1 MAFMDPSDCI
11 LFSGDA
17 RLADYGSLLV
27 FRHWLRCQLQELA
40 GLDDAALYPF
50 RTQCSSDGHGGGDGD
65 GGLQTATRSGSA
77 RLEEDSYGR
86 LFF

>member
-1 MAFMDPSDCI
+1 MDPSDCI

-27 FRHWLRCQLQELA
+27 FRHWLRCQLQEMA
-40 GLDDAALYPF
+40 GLDEASLYPF
-50 RTQCSSDGHGGGDGD
+50 RNAGAETRPAGGR
-65 GGLQTATRSGSA
+65 AAVSA
-77 RLEEDSYGR
+77 EPENYGR

>member
-1 MAFMDPSDCI
+1 MDPSDCI

-27 FRHWLRCQLQELA
+27 FRHWLRCQLQEMA

-50 RTQCSSDGHGGGDGD
+50 RSQSSSQENDGPE
-65 GGLQTATRSGSA
+65 LAAQPWQARSQ
-77 RLEEDSYGR
+77 EESYGR

>member
-1 MAFMDPSDCI
+1 MAFMDLSDCI

-50 RTQCSSDGHGGGDGD
+50 RGQCSSDGDGV
-65 GGLQTATRSGSA
+65 LEPAARSGSA
-77 RLEEDSYGR
+77 RLEVDSYGR

>member
-1 MAFMDPSDCI
+1 MDPSDCI

-50 RTQCSSDGHGGGDGD
+50 RSQCSSDGGGDGD
-65 GGLQTATRSGSA
+65 LQAATRSGSA

>member
-1 MAFMDPSDCI
+1 MASMDSSDCV

-27 FRHWLRCQLQELA
+27 FRHWLRCQLQEMA

-50 RTQCSSDGHGGGDGD
+50 RSQSASKEHGGPEPAAQPG
-65 GGLQTATRSGSA
+65 QARSQD
-77 RLEEDSYGR
+77 ESYGR